1 MDWSSVSLLNRGR
14 CFLYLQHNTRIKSDG
29 SETCGGSYLTVY
41 KNYNLK
47 LVMATGTGTSLS
59 VAPISGCGLVR
70 DTPTIHMLNYR
81 QDSKVWITGKGIQ
94 GFADMLGLQTDI
106 SKQSQKL

>member
-1 MDWSSVSLLNRGR
+1 MDWPSLSLLNRGR
-14 CFLYLQHNTRIKSDG
+14 GFLYLQHNAHIKCG
-29 SETCGGSYLTVY
+29 ESEAVVGSYLIVY

-47 LVMATGTGTSLS
+47 LVMATGTGTSRY

-70 DTPTIHMLNYR
+70 DTPTLHMLNYR